1 MDKVIINLL
10 KPLRPIDSK
19 RHDRIVDLLRRVTK
33 VPDVL
38 IPTLEILNA
47 RRDVAK
53 TRLLF
58 DKMEAMLS
66 KSLGYNLIVRNVPDV
81 GRLKYTDT
89 EERIGYQHMR
99 DTFSQFGTVEDL
111 AIHRGNVYIRYN
123 TEEESKYTHT
133 LVNNMMMGSNVITSS
148 VITSS

>member
-19 RHDRIVDLLRRVTK
+19 RHDRIVDLIHRAPR
-33 VPDVL
+33 VPDAL
-38 IPTLEILNA
+38 IPTLELLNA

-53 TRLLF
+53 TKILF

-66 KSLGYNLIVRNVPDV
+66 KSIGYNLIIRNIPDV
-81 GRLKYTDT
+81 GRLKDTDV

-99 DTFSQFGTVEDL
+99 DTFKQFGMVEDL
-111 AIHRGNVYIRYN
+111 AILRGNVYIKYN
-123 TEEESKYTHT
+123 SAEESKYTHA
-133 LVNNMMMGSNVITSS
+133 LVNNMLMGSNVITS
-148 VITSS
+148 TFL